1 VGKTLKLAKLR
12 PRDYLA
18 AFIGLTLVFYAVFF
32 AFVETGQLALHFR
45 PHFAREFDSETWRMS
60 GLLTNGNR
68 GVYIPTYGKRYEM
81 VDGLLA
87 SKRLYGM
94 DAEKVKVLLGDPDAG
109 VIDKQHLLASPDPY
123 GGYKLSPA
131 KEILQS
137 TNNLAIW
144 NYYLAPQYKYPA
156 RSIWLPFILDNSEE
170 WILVL
175 EMRDGKVA
183 KTAVSH

>member
-1 VGKTLKLAKLR
+1 LRLAKLR

-18 AFIGLTLVFYAVFF
+18 AFIGLTLAFYAVFI
-32 AFVETGQLALHFR
+32 AFVQPARLAVRFR
-45 PHFAREFDSETWRMS
+45 PHFAEQFNSETWRMS

-68 GVYIPTYGKRYEM
+68 GAYSQTYGKRYEM

-87 SKRLYGM
+87 SKRLNGM
-94 DAEKVKVLLGDPDAG
+94 DAESVTVLLGVPDAG

-123 GGYKLSPA
+123 GGHKLTPA

-137 TNNLAIW
+137 TNNIAIW
-144 NYYLAPQYKYPA
+144 NYYLAHQYKYPA

-175 EMRDGKVA
+175 EMRDGKVT
-183 KTAVSH
+183 KAVISH